1 MIKKILITPYFGP
14 FPEWM
19 DLWLADFN
27 RTMRPQGY
35 DLLLDTDL
43 PSFKERVKEK
53 LGIQCPIERGS
64 PKVWDYRC
72 ALGLLY
78 EEEIKG
84 YDFWGHVDYD
94 MVFGDANKFL
104 PDSMLSELDVYSGH
118 NEYVCGCFS
127 LYRNTHVVNS
137 LFQTSAG
144 WKAHMMVL
152 EPSGWVEQGFS
163 RTLEQSRL
171 RYKYDFPQGFPYTES
186 PTLKKE
192 EGSLFQKI
200 GWNWVEISFFH
211 FRRSKHKG
219 YPSL

>member
-1 MIKKILITPYFGP
+1 MLRKILITPYFGP
-14 FPEWM
+14 FPPWM

-43 PSFKERVKEK
+43 PLFKERVKEK

-78 EEEIKG
+78 EDEIKD
-84 YDFWGHVDYD
+84 YDFWGHVDFD
-94 MVFGDANKFL
+94 MVFGDVNKFL
-104 PDSMLSELDVYSGH
+104 PDSMLSELEVYSGH

-144 WKAHMMVL
+144 WKAQMITP
-152 EPSGWVEQGFS
+152 EPNGWVEQGFS

-171 RYKYDFPQGFPYTES
+171 RYKYDFCQGNPWDKS
-186 PTLKKE
+186 PVL
-192 EGSLFQKI
+192 QKQDNNLYQI
-200 GWNWVEISFFH
+200 INKVWTPIMFFH
-211 FRRSKHKG
+211 FRHSKRW
-219 YPSL
+219 PL